1 MTRSAKLYEQML
13 RVKRGKFADLQRL
26 LIAHGFR
33 LDRVRGSHEVYRR
46 DDVPEHITIQPNGKE
61 AMDYQIREFLR
72 IVREYQISMDD

>member
-1 MTRSAKLYEQML
+1 MTRIAKLYEQLL
-13 RVKRGKFADLQRL
+13 RNKRGKFADFQKL

-46 DDVPEHITIQPNGKE
+46 EDVPEHITIQPNGKE

-72 IVREYQISMDD
+72 IVREYEISMID